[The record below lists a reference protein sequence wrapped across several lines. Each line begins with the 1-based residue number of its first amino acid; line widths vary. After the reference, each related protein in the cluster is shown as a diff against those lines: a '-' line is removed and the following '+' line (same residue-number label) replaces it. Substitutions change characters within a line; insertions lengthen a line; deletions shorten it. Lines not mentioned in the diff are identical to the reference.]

1 MNISKAKQLFVH
13 YYGDEDGFVGVGVG
27 NATKKTVLKVYVDKE
42 DSILAKKLE
51 TQKSFNGYP
60 LEIFMINLHPGLLYT
75 SPSPRD

>member
-42 DSILAKKLE
+42 DSVLAKRLE
-51 TQKSFNGYP
+51 IQRSFDGYP
-60 LEIFMINLHPGLLYT
+60 LEVVIMGAVKAGG
-75 SPSPRD
+75 